1 MIQPSVAGNIQPTGK
16 GKDMLEIRTHG
27 RGGQGSVIA
36 SEILADAFFHEGKFV
51 QAFPAFGVERRG
63 APVMAFTRVSDGE
76 IKERCQ
82 IYEPDH
88 LIVLDRVLLS
98 TVNVTDGLKDGGW
111 IVINTNMDIDDV
123 SLTDRYSVAVVD
135 AARIALKYK
144 LGSRAAPIVNT
155 SIIGAFAGSTGLVGL
170 DAVKKAINGFV
181 PIKKEENMQ
190 AAEDAFNEVKII
202 SGKK

>member
-1 MIQPSVAGNIQPTGK
+1 
-16 GKDMLEIRTHG
+16 MLEIRTHG

-63 APVMAFTRVSDGE
+63 APVMAFTRASEGE
-76 IKERCQ
+76 IRERCQ

-88 LIVLDRVLLS
+88 LIVLDRILLS
-98 TVNVTDGLKDGGW
+98 TVNITDGLKEGGW
-111 IVINTNMDIDDV
+111 IVINTNMDIEDEE
-123 SLTDRYSVAVVD
+123 LGKYRIATID
-135 AARIALKYK
+135 AAKIALSHR
-144 LGSRAAPIVNT
+144 LGSIAAPIVNT
-155 SIIGAFAGSTGLVGL
+155 SIIGAFAGATGLVGL
-170 DAVKKAINGFV
+170 DAVKKAIKGFV

-202 SGKK
+202 SGK

>member
-1 MIQPSVAGNIQPTGK
+1 
-16 GKDMLEIRTHG
+16 MLEIRTHG

-63 APVMAFTRVSDGE
+63 APVMAFTRASESE
-76 IKERCQ
+76 IRERCQ

-98 TVNVTDGLKDGGW
+98 TVNVTDGLKEGGW
-111 IVINTNMDIDDV
+111 IIINTNMDV
-123 SLTDRYSVAVVD
+123 EDRELSGRFRIATID
-135 AARIALKYK
+135 AAKIALSHR
-144 LGSRAAPIVNT
+144 LGSLAAPIVNT
-155 SIIGAFAGSTGLVGL
+155 SIIGAFAAATGLVGL
-170 DAVKKAINGFV
+170 DAVKKAIDGFV
-181 PIKKEENMQ
+181 PVKKEANMQ

-202 SGKK
+202 SGK

>member
-1 MIQPSVAGNIQPTGK
+1 MI
-16 GKDMLEIRTHG
+16 EIRTHG

-36 SEILADAFFHEGKFV
+36 SEILAEAFFHEGKFV

-76 IKERCQ
+76 IRERCQ

-98 TVNVTDGLKDGGW
+98 TVNITDGLKEGGW
-111 IVINTNMDIDDV
+111 IIINTNSEVADGE
-123 SLTDRYSVAVVD
+123 LTGKYRVATVD
-135 AARIALKYK
+135 AAKIALKHR

-155 SIIGAFAGSTGLVGL
+155 AIIGAFSGATGLVGL
-170 DAVKKAINGFV
+170 DAVKKAIDGLV
-181 PIKKEENMQ
+181 PIKKEENKQ
-190 AAEDAFNEVKII
+190 AAEDAFNEVKVAVR
-202 SGKK
+202 